1 MMRWLSW
8 LATTLV
14 LFSGGVVFWQ
24 ATDGFAAFTTETARR
39 LEIARSPRP
48 LPTAA
53 LLDPHGSEI
62 RARDLAGRVLIVDF
76 IYTACPAVC
85 SQLGGTFGTLQRE
98 LNDELRHDRVKLL
111 SVAFDLERDTPAALA
126 HYRRSHRAGTDWI
139 VARTPSEQARA
150 AWLRAFG
157 VIAIPD
163 GLGGFT
169 HNATLNV
176 VDARGRLVAVF
187 DVEQWPAAL
196 ELARTLAQRELPFHA
211 LALR

>member
-98 LNDELRHDRVKLL
+98 LNDRPEGRITL
-111 SVAFDLERDTPAALA
+111 LA
-126 HYRRSHRAGTDWI
+126 HPDIAGLLIDEERGLIDELEATSKRSVVINSRPEFHI
-139 VARTPSEQARA
+139 EQYE
-150 AWLRAFG
+150 
-157 VIAIPD
+157 IAV
-163 GLGGFT
+163 G
-169 HNATLNV
+169 
-176 VDARGRLVAVF
+176 
-187 DVEQWPAAL
+187 
-196 ELARTLAQRELPFHA
+196 
-211 LALR
+211 